1 MYVCVCTGI
10 TDHHIAE
17 AVGDGAA
24 SLCDLK
30 ARLGLGACCGRCAE
44 FAQFILD
51 EQIASAGGSY
61 SLELSSCPRGGGA
74 P

>member
-17 AVGDGAA
+17 AVEEGAA
-24 SLCDLK
+24 SLCDLQ
-30 ARLGLGACCGRCAE
+30 ARLGVGACCGRCAE

-51 EQIASAGGSY
+51 EQIAVAGGAC
-61 SLELSSCPRGGGA
+61 SLELS
-74 P
+74 